1 MDLNALSRQVS
12 KAALNVHKILGPGL
26 LEAVYLCCMVI
37 ELEHMHLKVQSEAPL
52 VIFYRGQRV
61 HSGRFHMDL
70 LVEDTLV
77 VELEI
82 TEKIQDSHRK
92 QLLTYLRLANKPLG
106 LLINFTESVEITA
119 FPGFNPYL
127 AQTDIS
133 SSESLNLHGTGEE
146 EVAPRQVS
154 I

>member
-1 MDLNALSRQVS
+1 MDLNVLSRQVS

-37 ELEHMHLKVQSEAPL
+37 ELEHLHLKVQSEAPL
-52 VIFYRGQRV
+52 EIFYRGQRV

-70 LVEDTLV
+70 LIEDTLV
-77 VELEI
+77 VELEV

-106 LLINFTESVEITA
+106 LLINFNTRLLKDGIRRYRS
-119 FPGFNPYL
+119 
-127 AQTDIS
+127 
-133 SSESLNLHGTGEE
+133 
-146 EVAPRQVS
+146 
-154 I
+154 